1 MTSSVTFDTD
11 PDHYRLGGFE
21 FARATWRSEILFS
34 LPLER
39 TAERNQYRR
48 SLIDVQQA
56 QRDYDELRD
65 AIRADVRS
73 ALNEILLAE
82 LTLTIQERSV
92 EVAEQQKEA
101 ALLRWEEG
109 DLTNR
114 EKVEAEDEWTDAR
127 NQWNSA
133 KADRWEAILDFR
145 LATETLLID
154 ENGNQSS
161 AGP

>member
-1 MTSSVTFDTD
+1 M
-11 PDHYRLGGFE
+11 
-21 FARATWRSEILFS
+21 
-34 LPLER
+34 
-39 TAERNQYRR
+39 
-48 SLIDVQQA
+48 
-56 QRDYDELRD
+56 
-65 AIRADVRS
+65 RS

-82 LTLTIQERSV
+82 LTLTIQQRSV

-101 ALLRWEEG
+101 ALLRWQDG

-114 EKVEAEDEWTDAR
+114 EKVEAENEWTDAR

-154 ENGNQSS
+154 ENGNQLSTGS
-161 AGP
+161 